1 MQSVGFDLS
10 VFLAGLK
17 MLEHFHSFLGIE
29 VLTTVQFRRD
39 VRDVHDVHDVRHL
52 YIFNIAII
60 YFYHFFFI
68 KFF

>member
-29 VLTTVQFRRD
+29 VLTTVQFLRDVRD

-52 YIFNIAII
+52 YIFNIAIM
-60 YFYHFFFI
+60 YFYHFFFY
-68 KFF
+68 